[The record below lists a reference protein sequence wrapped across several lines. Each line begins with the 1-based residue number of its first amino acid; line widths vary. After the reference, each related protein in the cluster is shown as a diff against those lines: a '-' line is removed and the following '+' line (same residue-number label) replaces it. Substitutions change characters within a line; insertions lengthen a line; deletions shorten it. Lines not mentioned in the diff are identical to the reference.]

1 MTATRSALIIGAGIA
16 GPVAALALR
25 MAGIETA
32 VYDASVP
39 GHEET
44 GLTLTLA
51 PNGQEALRIVGALDA
66 VRAIGLPMSGQQVTD
81 GRGRRVGAF
90 RPVAGQPPVLALRRA
105 ELCQALRTKA
115 EAAGVAIHYGAR
127 LVDIEQ
133 DRDCVTAIFEDGRTA
148 SAEVLIGADGIRSR
162 VRSLVDPDAPHPRQ
176 WPLLNLGGIADVAV
190 ADQADQLYFVFGRRG
205 FFGYW
210 AEPKDRTAWFANVPE
225 DEPHDHHTAK
235 ARSAEDWLNWL
246 RDIFAGERPA
256 EQVLAA
262 TESTDTAF
270 VGAIE
275 SMPPIPRW
283 SRARLTLV
291 GDAVHAPSPSSGQGA
306 SLAIES
312 AVELAR
318 CLRDRPDPQSAFE
331 SYEHLRRARVA
342 QVVKRGERTTST
354 KTVGPTGI
362 AVMRLVMPIALRT
375 FLDQERTLGPEQ
387 RFRISWEQPVDE
399 AIC

>member
-25 MAGIETA
+25 LTGVDAA
-32 VYDASVP
+32 VYDATVP
-39 GHEET
+39 GREET

-81 GRGRRVGAF
+81 GRGRRVGVF
-90 RPVAGQPPVLALRRA
+90 PPVAGQPPVLALRRA
-105 ELCQALRTKA
+105 ELCQALRAQA

-127 LVDIEQ
+127 LVDVEEDG
-133 DRDCVTAIFEDGRTA
+133 DRVTAVFEDGRTA
-148 SAEVLIGADGIRSR
+148 SADVLIGADGIRSR
-162 VRSLVDPDAPHPRQ
+162 VRSIVDPDAPSPRQ
-176 WPLLNLGGIADVAV
+176 WPLLNLGGIADTAV
-190 ADQADQLYFVFGRRG
+190 ADKPDQLYFVFGRRG

-210 AEPKDRTAWFANVPE
+210 AEPNGRTAWFANVPA
-225 DEPHDHHTAK
+225 DEPHDRHVAK
-235 ARSAEDWLNWL
+235 ARSTGNWL
-246 RDIFAGERPA
+246 SWLQDVFAGERPA

-262 TESTDTAF
+262 TDSTAMAF

-283 SRARLTLV
+283 SRGRVTLV

-312 AVELAR
+312 AIELAR

-342 QVVKRGERTTST
+342 RVVKRGERTTST
-354 KTVGPTGI
+354 KTVGAAGI
-362 AVMRLVMPIALRT
+362 AVMRLVMPIALKT
-375 FLDQERTLGPEQ
+375 FLNQERTLGPEQ
-387 RFRISWEQPVDE
+387 RFRIPWDGPVDE
-399 AIC
+399 TIR

>member
-1 MTATRSALIIGAGIA
+1 MTATSSALVIGAGIA

-25 MAGIETA
+25 LTGVGAA
-32 VYDASVP
+32 VYDATMP
-39 GHEET
+39 GREDT

-81 GRGRRVGAF
+81 GRGRRVGVF
-90 RPVAGQPPVLALRRA
+90 PPVAGQPPVLALRRA
-105 ELCQALRTKA
+105 ELCLAM
-115 EAAGVAIHYGAR
+115 HYGAR
-127 LVDIEQ
+127 LVDIEE
-133 DRDCVTAIFEDGRTA
+133 DGDCVTAVFEDGRTA
-148 SAEVLIGADGIRSR
+148 SAGVLIGADGIRSR
-162 VRSLVDPDAPHPRQ
+162 VRSIVDPDAPSPRR
-176 WPLLNLGGIADVAV
+176 WPLFNLGGFADTAV
-190 ADQADQLYFVFGRRG
+190 ADKPDQLYFMFGRRG

-210 AEPKDRTAWFANVPE
+210 AEPKGRTAWFANVPAG
-225 DEPHDHHTAK
+225 EPDDRLVAK
-235 ARSAEDWLNWL
+235 ARSTGDWLSWL
-246 RDIFAGERPA
+246 RDVYAGERPA

-262 TESTDTAF
+262 TDPTAMAF

-283 SRARLTLV
+283 SRGRVTLV

-342 QVVKRGERTTST
+342 SVVKRGERTTST
-354 KTVGPTGI
+354 KTVGPAGI

-375 FLDQERTLGPEQ
+375 FLNQERTLGPEQ
-387 RFRISWEQPVDE
+387 RFRIPWDGPVDE
-399 AIC
+399 TIR